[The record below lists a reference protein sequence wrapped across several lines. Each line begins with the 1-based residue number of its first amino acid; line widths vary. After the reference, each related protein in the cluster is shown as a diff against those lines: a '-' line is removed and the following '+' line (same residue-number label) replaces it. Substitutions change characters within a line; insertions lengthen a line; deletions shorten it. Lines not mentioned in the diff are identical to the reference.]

1 MSIIRG
7 VIGATSRMA
16 VAALLVGLGLGLSA
30 CSGSQSDVTPEPR
43 AGLGCVDDSKHCI
56 DQRQSALRSMVGDK
70 DRKWVREPASPQAYA
85 SGVRLFAFKTK
96 KKDLTCDELAA
107 GKREA
112 DAGPGVLRSSGGSR
126 MSPAQVSRGVMLAGE
141 VSKELSNEI
150 KRRCKA

>member
-1 MSIIRG
+1 MNDLGSAAWFAKRAAAVAVLG
-7 VIGATSRMA
+7 A
-16 VAALLVGLGLGLSA
+16 VAAGLVA
-30 CSGSQSDVTPEPR
+30 CSGSQPEAIAEPR
-43 AGLGCVDDSKHCI
+43 AGLACIDDSKHCI
-56 DQRQSALRSMVGDK
+56 DQRQSTLHSMVGDR

-96 KKDLTCDELAA
+96 KKELSCDELAV

-112 DAGPGVLRSSGGSR
+112 DAGPGVLRGSGGSG

-141 VSKELSNEI
+141 VSKEFANEM